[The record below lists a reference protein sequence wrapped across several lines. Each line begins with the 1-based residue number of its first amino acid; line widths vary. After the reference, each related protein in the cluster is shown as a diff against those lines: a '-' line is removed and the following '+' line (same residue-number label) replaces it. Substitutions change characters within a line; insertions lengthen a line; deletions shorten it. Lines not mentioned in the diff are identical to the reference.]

1 MQKIRIAFLL
11 LICCLCFGLDG
22 RAQNVDQLIEQYNT
36 ASSPEAKAEIAYQ
49 IGLSYEA
56 QRVYS
61 KAIEYYENAAKMMK
75 DIPVD
80 RFGFEQRISVMERNA
95 ICHAELK
102 EYKKAENI
110 YKQILFIYRQWGNKA
125 GELRTLE
132 ALAEVA
138 SKAEDYRRALEYT
151 EEALTLAKQLGDKRS
166 QFKLYNN
173 LGFLHKKVSSP
184 ERALDAFDRAYA
196 LAKENPDV
204 FKKSEQAVVL
214 QNIGVLYTNLRQYDR
229 AADYYN
235 QALAIAS
242 ESGDKSE
249 MANIYNYVAINE
261 MLSNRMNKAFDA
273 AETAIKL
280 AQEAGD
286 MNTLVFSYKVME
298 DLYKSRKRYDKMAE
312 YEQKRLEVENELRV
326 QEEIRQREQLRYQLE
341 LIQRESALREAQLAQ
356 EKERAERERIEKEE
370 ELQEAQLKLAE
381 EERLRAQREA
391 ELERQRRLALERQR
405 AIELE
410 RARAEAARE
419 KAAADSIAKL
429 QAEKAAAE
437 ALKAQQEAQARAK
450 AEAEAREQAELA
462 AEREKE
468 IKKYYILVLG
478 LAAAVIALVIV
489 GLIQTRKANR
499 ALAQKNEELAQKNEE
514 IERQRKELALQNE
527 RIQSSIKAAK
537 TIQQAVLPS
546 NAIFSVLFKEYF
558 VIFWPRDVV
567 SGDFYWVY
575 AKGTKKIVASVD
587 CTGHG
592 VPGAFMSLIGN
603 MLLDKLIKLQ
613 NMTDPDAILDKL
625 HKEVRLAL
633 HQEESENRDG
643 MDVALATIEDKDR
656 ETVVVTFA
664 GARRPLYY
672 IEKGTTEVKIVKG
685 TRRSIGGVQN
695 EDLRFERNVIE
706 VPKGS
711 YIYLGSDGFADQQ
724 NAEERKKFG
733 EKRFVE
739 LLSSIA
745 TQPLEK
751 QKEILEQT
759 LRDYMQGTQQRDD
772 ISLVAV
778 RV

>member
-1 MQKIRIAFLL
+1 MQKIKIAFLL
-11 LICCLCFGLDG
+11 FITCVLFGMDAA
-22 RAQNVDQLIEQYNT
+22 AQNVDQLIEQYNA

-56 QRVYS
+56 KRVYS
-61 KAIEYYENAAKMMK
+61 KAIEYYENAAKMMQ

-102 EYKKAENI
+102 EYKKSENI
-110 YKQILFIYRQWGNKA
+110 YKQILFIYRQWGNKR
-125 GELRTLE
+125 GELYILE

-151 EEALTLAKQLGDKRS
+151 EEALTLAKQLKDKRS
-166 QFKLYNN
+166 QVKLYNN

-184 ERALDAFDRAYA
+184 ERALDAFDKAYT
-196 LAKENPDV
+196 LVKENPDV
-204 FKKSEQAVVL
+204 FKKSELAVVL

-229 AADYYN
+229 ATDYYN
-235 QALAIAS
+235 QALTIAS

-249 MANIYNYVAINE
+249 MAKVYNYVAINE
-261 MLSNRMNKAFDA
+261 MLSNRMNKAFYA

-280 AQEAGD
+280 AQEVD
-286 MNTLVFSYKVME
+286 DLETLAFSYKVME
-298 DLYKSRKRYDKMAE
+298 DLYRSRKRYDKMAE
-312 YEQKRLEVENELRV
+312 YEQKRLEVENKLRV

-341 LIQRESALREAQLAQ
+341 LMQRESALREAQLAQ
-356 EKERAERERIEKEE
+356 EKERAERERIQKEKE
-370 ELQEAQLKLAE
+370 LREAQLKLLE
-381 EERLRAQREA
+381 EERLRAEKEA
-391 ELERQRRLALERQR
+391 ELERQRRLALERER

-410 RARAEAARE
+410 RARAEAARQ
-419 KAAADSIAKL
+419 KAAADSIAKV
-429 QAEKAAAE
+429 QAEKSAAE

-450 AEAEAREQAELA
+450 AEAEARRQAELA

-468 IKKYYILVLG
+468 IQKYYVLVLG
-478 LAAAVIALVIV
+478 LAAAVIVLVAI

-499 ALAQKNEELAQKNEE
+499 ALAQKNEE

-537 TIQQAVLPS
+537 IIQQAVLPS

-613 NMTDPDAILDKL
+613 NLTEPDAVLHKL

-633 HQEESENRDG
+633 HQGESENRDG
-643 MDVALATIEDKDR
+643 MDVGLATIEDKDR

-672 IEKGTTEVKIVKG
+672 IEKGTTEPKMVKG
-685 TRRSIGGVQN
+685 TRRSIGGIQN
-695 EDLRFERNVIE
+695 EELGFERHVIE
-706 VPKGS
+706 MPKGS
-711 YIYLGSDGFADQQ
+711 YIYLGSDGFIDQHD
-724 NAEERKKFG
+724 AAERKKFG
-733 EKRFVE
+733 EKRFLQ
-739 LLSSIA
+739 LLASVA
-745 TQPLEK
+745 HEPLEK
-751 QKEILEQT
+751 QKEVLEQT
-759 LRDYMQGTQQRDD
+759 LREYMRGAEQRDD

>member
-1 MQKIRIAFLL
+1 MQRIKIAFLL
-11 LICCLCFGLDG
+11 LLACLLWAVDG
-22 RAQNVDQLIEQYNT
+22 RAQNVEQLIEQYNT
-36 ASSPEAKAEIAYQ
+36 ATSPEARAEIAYQ
-49 IGLSYEA
+49 IGLTYEA

-61 KAIEYYENAAKMMK
+61 KAIEYYENAAKMMQNV
-75 DIPVD
+75 PVD
-80 RFGFEQRISVMERNA
+80 RFGFEQRISVIERNA

-102 EYKKAENI
+102 EYKKSEAI
-110 YKQILFIYRQWGNKA
+110 YKQILFIYRQWGNKN

-151 EEALTLAKQLGDKRS
+151 EEALTLARQINDKRS

-184 ERALDAFDRAYA
+184 ERALEAFKKAYA
-196 LAKENPDV
+196 LAMGNPDI

-214 QNIGVLYTNLRQYDR
+214 QNIGVLYTNLRQYDK

-235 QALAIAS
+235 RALAIAT

-249 MANIYNYVAINE
+249 MANIYNYIAINE

-286 MNTLVFSYKVME
+286 KQTLVFSYKVME

-341 LIQRESALREAQLAQ
+341 LTQREAQLREAQLAR
-356 EKERAERERIEKEE
+356 EKERAERERLAKEKE
-370 ELQEAQLKLAE
+370 LQDAQLKLAE
-381 EERLRAQREA
+381 EERLRAEREA

-405 AIELE
+405 TIELE

-450 AEAEAREQAELA
+450 AEAEARKQAELA

-478 LAAAVIALVIV
+478 LAAAVIVLVIV
-489 GLIQTRKANR
+489 GLIQTRKTNR
-499 ALAQKNEELAQKNEE
+499 TLAKKNEE
-514 IERQRKELALQNE
+514 IERQRKELELQNE

-575 AKGTKKIVASVD
+575 LKGTKKIVASVD

-603 MLLDKLIKLQ
+603 TLLDKLIKLQ
-613 NMTDPDAILDKL
+613 NITDPDAVLEKL

-695 EDLRFERNVIE
+695 EDLRFERHVIE
-706 VPKGS
+706 MPRGS
-711 YIYLGSDGFADQQ
+711 YIYLGSDGFIDQQ
-724 NAEERKKFG
+724 NATERKKFG

-739 LLSSIA
+739 LLASIA
-745 TQPLEK
+745 TERLEK

-759 LRDYMQGTQQRDD
+759 LREYMKGTEQRDD